1 MSALDSFHCSCTLIV
16 QFQRVS
22 NRSKS
27 TVNTKK
33 RWEICSNL
41 TVKTYQNDV
50 IDIVLVSLLFILKI
64 FHITFSNVSIVEFE
78 DLTIYV

>member
-16 QFQRVS
+16 QFQRAS

-33 RWEICSNL
+33 RWKLCSNL

-64 FHITFSNVSIVEFE
+64 FHITFSTVSVVAFE